1 MTTTEL
7 TGAEEVAWDLS
18 DLYDGGDDPRIAQDV
33 EQTEAAAAAF
43 RERYYGRV
51 AELSAGEL
59 REAIEERERIESIFT
74 RAIYYAHLWYSTDQN
89 DAPRGALVARL
100 TEKGATV
107 DTQLLFFGL
116 EIAALDDEQADAL
129 IASDELENWHHWLHT
144 IRKFR
149 PYVLTEPEEKILT
162 EKSVSGFAAWDR
174 LFDELLAAIKVD
186 LDGSE
191 LGFEAAMSKLY
202 SPDRDLRRRAS
213 EAISDALEPGLKTR
227 SYIFNTI
234 AVDKSIDD
242 RLRGYSKWI
251 SARNLSNDT
260 TDEAVEAL
268 IDAVVGRYD
277 VVQRYYTLKAKL
289 LGLDRLSF
297 YDRMAPLDEDTTQ
310 IDWPEAKQLVLD
322 AFSDFSGE
330 VGEIIS
336 RFFDENWID
345 APPREGKRPGAFC
358 ATNVPDVHPYVFM
371 NYTGERRSVLTL
383 AHELG
388 HGLHG
393 YLAQPLGLF
402 NASTPLT
409 TAETASVFAEA
420 LTFKRLLA
428 LEEDPQR
435 RLNLLAGRI
444 EDSIATVYRQIAMN
458 RFEDAVHTTRR
469 EEGELSA
476 ETFERLWL
484 DSQNRLFGDSVDTD
498 GYATWWS
505 YVPHFIGTPGYVYA
519 YSYGFLFALSIF
531 RKYELEGEAIVGP
544 YLDLLRSGGSKQ
556 PEELA
561 RMVGLDLTDRKIW
574 DAGIDALA
582 SELDEAEALAEEIGL
597 GSV

>member
-51 AELSAGEL
+51 AELSPGEL

-227 SYIFNTI
+227 SYIFNTN

-242 RLRGYSKWI
+242 RLRGYSTWI

-289 LGLDRLSF
+289 LGLGRLSF
-297 YDRMAPLDEDTTQ
+297 YDRMAPLAEDTTQ
-310 IDWPEAKQLVLD
+310 IDWPEAKRLVLD

-531 RKYELEGEAIVGP
+531 RKYELEGEAVVGP

-597 GSV
+597 G

>member
-1 MTTTEL
+1 MATTEL
-7 TGAEEVAWDLS
+7 TGAEDVAWDLA
-18 DLYDGGDDPRIAQDV
+18 DLYDGGDDPRIEQDV

-59 REAIEERERIESIFT
+59 REAIEERERIESTFT

-89 DAPRGALVARL
+89 EPARGALVARL

-116 EIAALDDEQADAL
+116 EIAALEDEQADAL
-129 IASDELENWHHWLHT
+129 ATSDELESWRHWLHT

-191 LGFEAAMSKLY
+191 LGFEEAMSKLY

-213 EAISDALEPGLKTR
+213 EAVTVALAPGLKTR
-227 SYIFNTI
+227 TYIFNTI

-242 RLRGYSKWI
+242 RLRGYATWI

-268 IDAVVGRYD
+268 VDAVAGRYD

-297 YDRMAPLDEDTTQ
+297 YDRMAPLAEDTTQ
-310 IDWPEAKQLVLD
+310 IEWPEAKELVLD
-322 AFSDFSGE
+322 AFADFSGE
-330 VGEIIS
+330 VGDIIA
-336 RFFDENWID
+336 RFFDESWID
-345 APPREGKRPGAFC
+345 APPRDGKRHGAFC
-358 ATNVPDVHPYVFM
+358 ATNVPGVHPYVFM

-428 LEEDPQR
+428 LEQDPHR

-469 EEGELSA
+469 DEGELST
-476 ETFERLWL
+476 ETFEELWL
-484 DSQNRLFGDSVDTD
+484 AAQNRMFGDSVDTQ

-505 YVPHFIGTPGYVYA
+505 YIPHFIGTPGYVYA
-519 YSYGFLFALSIF
+519 YAYGFLFALSIF
-531 RKYELEGEAIVGP
+531 RKYELEGEAVVGP
-544 YLDLLRSGGSKQ
+544 YLDLLRAGGSKR

-561 RMVGLDLTDRKIW
+561 EMVGLDLTDRKIW

-582 SELDEAEALAEEIGL
+582 AELDEAEALAAEIGL
-597 GSV
+597 G

>member
-1 MTTTEL
+1 MTTTEF

-18 DLYDGGDDPRIAQDV
+18 DLYDGGDDPRIDQDV

-51 AELSAGEL
+51 AELSPGEL

-116 EIAALDDEQADAL
+116 EIAALEDEQADAL

-242 RLRGYSKWI
+242 RLRGYSTWI